1 MEPRRSLAKQAAMSP
16 SKQNP
21 DHLLHRLTAVLRQR
35 CPRCLQGHVFHG
47 LVSMYE
53 TCPQCGYQFGREP
66 GYFTGAMFASYT
78 LAVPILF
85 LIFVGLW
92 YFFSGTWTLMF
103 NLLITFLVFLPF
115 VPPIFRYSRIL
126 WMHVDWKLDPE
137 RATKS

>member
-1 MEPRRSLAKQAAMSP
+1 MEPRRSLAKQAAMSTSQP
-16 SKQNP
+16 HHEKFWQ
-21 DHLLHRLTAVLRQR
+21 RLSAVLRQR

-53 TCPQCGYQFGREP
+53 NCPQCGHQFGREP
-66 GYFTGAMFASYT
+66 GYFTGAMFASYA

-85 LIFVGLW
+85 LIFIGLW
-92 YFFSGTWTLMF
+92 YFFAGTWTLMF

-115 VPPIFRYSRIL
+115 VPPIFRYSRVL

-137 RATKS
+137 QTLKN